1 MKRQTIKSDSPFE
14 DKIGFSRAVRVGQ
27 HIAISGTAPIG
38 DDGKTVG
45 VGNAYEQTKRCIEII
60 RKAIEP
66 AGARLE
72 DVIRTRI
79 LLVNIEDWEEA
90 ARAHREAFADSRPA
104 STFVQVAGFI
114 NPEWLVEIEMD
125 AIISK

>member
-1 MKRQTIKSDSPFE
+1 MKKQTIKFGSPSE
-14 DKIGFSRAVRVGQ
+14 GRIGFSRAVRVGQ

-45 VGNAYEQTKRCIEII
+45 VGNAYAQTRRCIEIN
-60 RKAIEP
+60 RKALEQ
-66 AGARLE
+66 AGAQLE
-72 DVIRTRI
+72 DVIRTRVM
-79 LLVNIEDWEEA
+79 LVKIEDWEDV
-90 ARAHREAFADSRPA
+90 ARAHQEAFKDIRPA

-125 AIISK
+125 AIISE

>member
-1 MKRQTIKSDSPFE
+1 MKQKIKSGSPFE
-14 DKIGFSRAVRVGQ
+14 DTIGFSRAVRVGQ

-38 DDGKTVG
+38 DDGKTIG
-45 VGNAYEQTKRCIEII
+45 VGNVYIQTRRCIDII
-60 RKAIEP
+60 RKTLEQ

-72 DVIRTRI
+72 NVIRTRVM
-79 LLVNIEDWEEA
+79 LVNIEDWKEA
-90 ARAHREAFADSRPA
+90 ARAHREAFADIRPA

-125 AIISK
+125 AIIPD